1 MSTSI
6 RQRSGTLLK
15 ASPPSIR
22 ARLIDGRSNRSE
34 DSRLNGSVSI
44 RRKTSCALRIA
55 LSPSHGVE
63 PCAARPLTSTRDR
76 EHALGLDADVQLGRL
91 AGDREVGAAS
101 SVAHEPVGRAV
112 LDVLGLLVGDADEA
126 HAHGVLRGG
135 VVDGA
140 HHRRERALHVVR
152 AAPDQPVALDARREL
167 LLERRDDVEV
177 AVQHD
182 QRAARPAG
190 LGEDHGQA
198 VVVDVAHGDVA
209 RLEPALDEL
218 GRRVQAVG
226 ARGVVGDQPLGEC
239 AFVHVTTRIGSRDA
253 GRGGP

>member
-1 MSTSI
+1 MSTSM

-34 DSRLNGSVSI
+34 DSRLNGSVSM

-63 PCAARPLTSTRDR
+63 PCAARPLTSTVT
-76 EHALGLDADVQLGRL
+76 ASTPL
-91 AGDREVGAAS
+91 AWTPMCS
-101 SVAHEPVGRAV
+101 SVGSPVIAKSALPSSLAHEPVGRAV

-140 HHRRERALHVVR
+140 HHRRERALHVVG
-152 AAPDQPVALDARREL
+152 AAPDQPVALDARRRTAPRTPG
-167 LLERRDDVEV
+167 RRRGG
-177 AVQHD
+177 
-182 QRAARPAG
+182 RAARSAARSTRRPRRRSPACRRG
-190 LGEDHGQA
+190 RCGA
-198 VVVDVAHGDVA
+198 
-209 RLEPALDEL
+209 PATS
-218 GRRVQAVG
+218 RASS
-226 ARGVVGDQPLGEC
+226 QPLTNSAAAC
-239 AFVHVTTRIGSRDA
+239 RRS
-253 GRGGP
+253 GREVS